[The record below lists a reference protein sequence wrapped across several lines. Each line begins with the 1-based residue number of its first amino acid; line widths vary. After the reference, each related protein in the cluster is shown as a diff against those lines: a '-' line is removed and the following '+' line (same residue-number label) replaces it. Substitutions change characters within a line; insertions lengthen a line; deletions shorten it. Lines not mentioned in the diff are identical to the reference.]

1 MNLKNIAKSKK
12 ILTIINS
19 VLLLALLLFLI
30 INQRTII
37 KIYNYNKANQ
47 EKAIEAAKPANLN
60 IIVLQEPNCENCS
73 NLTPLINAIKKEN
86 VKINYEK
93 TVIATSSEGIKLI
106 DKYNIKKAPTLII
119 SGEIEKEAKLK
130 DMWKQLGKIQDGVFV
145 LEQVGAPYVAI
156 DSGEVKGRIK
166 LIMLTDSNC
175 GECYDVAIHSRILSK
190 FGLPTQNPQIINSQS
205 TNGKKLIAKYKIKL
219 LPTII
224 LTGDVKSYPTLTKIW
239 PKIGTIEKNGA
250 YIFREG
256 VKRMGTYMDLTANK
270 IIKPVK
276 PANNST
282 AN

>member
-106 DKYNIKKAPTLII
+106 DKYNIKKAPTIVNHHGWNAGNI
-119 SGEIEKEAKLK
+119 PRRIAIESRLHANVTSATFA
-130 DMWKQLGKIQDGVFV
+130 WKTS
-145 LEQVGAPYVAI
+145 A
-156 DSGEVKGRIK
+156 
-166 LIMLTDSNC
+166 
-175 GECYDVAIHSRILSK
+175 
-190 FGLPTQNPQIINSQS
+190 
-205 TNGKKLIAKYKIKL
+205 KKLL
-219 LPTII
+219 
-224 LTGDVKSYPTLTKIW
+224 
-239 PKIGTIEKNGA
+239 
-250 YIFREG
+250 
-256 VKRMGTYMDLTANK
+256 
-270 IIKPVK
+270 
-276 PANNST
+276 
-282 AN
+282 